1 MSNEG
6 GRQVDDERVAFPFR
20 VQKSVAR
27 PRSALHWGCRT
38 KFLAYCIIRGWKYWS
53 VGVRECC
60 MIGFKPEGNGLGES
74 ADFEGFSG
82 AFIMSHCRRRQHA
95 TPRQEAEVLI
105 PALDGTA
112 RAILALSLLV
122 TFTTSVPWSRR
133 TARLEV

>member
-1 MSNEG
+1 
-6 GRQVDDERVAFPFR
+6 
-20 VQKSVAR
+20 
-27 PRSALHWGCRT
+27 
-38 KFLAYCIIRGWKYWS
+38 
-53 VGVRECC
+53 

-112 RAILALSLLV
+112 RAILALSFLV

-133 TARLEV
+133 TAKLEV